1 MRDILS
7 DLDRWNSDHEP
18 IALATVIQTWGSSPR
33 QPGAKMGMVAGN
45 RLTGSV
51 SGGCVEGAVYETG
64 MEVLVS
70 RKPQLLHFGVADETA
85 WEVGLACGGSIDVF
99 VKPLDSTLFTA
110 ISAALKDEQAFA
122 LATVVA
128 GPENL
133 LGNEIMVRADGS
145 SVGQIGEPFAGVATE
160 AARAALTSGQAQRIT
175 LPPPSVKDPMGGVGG
190 GIDLFIESNWPS
202 PTLIIVGG
210 VHIAIALAALA
221 KTLGYKTILID
232 PRTAF
237 GSEERFPQVDQLIR
251 AWPDEALSQL
261 TITHSTA
268 VAMLTHDPKLDDPAL
283 MIALPSQAF
292 YIGALGSKKTQ
303 EKRRERLLAAGL
315 TEAQLNR
322 IFGPIGLRLG
332 ARAPEEIALSVMAEI
347 VAARNGV
354 VTPHGIRSK

>member
-7 DLDRWNSDHEP
+7 DLKRWHSEKES

-64 MEVLVS
+64 MEVLQS
-70 RKPQLLHFGVADETA
+70 KKPQLLHFGVADETA

-99 VKPLDSTLFTA
+99 VKPLDSTLFNA
-110 ISAALKDEQAFA
+110 ISTALKEEQAFG
-122 LATVVA
+122 LATVVS
-128 GPENL
+128 GPDHL

-145 SVGQIGEPFAGVATE
+145 SIGHIGEPFAGVVIEAT
-160 AARAALTSGQAQRIT
+160 RAVLESGQSQRLHLASPVSN
-175 LPPPSVKDPMGGVGG
+175 LPDGVGREG
-190 GIDLFIESNWPS
+190 VGAGIDLFIESNWPS
-202 PTLIIVGG
+202 PTLVIVGG

-221 KTLGYKTILID
+221 KTLGYKTILVD

-237 GSEERFPQVDQLIR
+237 GSEERFPHVDQLIR
-251 AWPDEALSQL
+251 AWPDEALSQI

-283 MIALPSQAF
+283 MIVLPSNAF
-292 YIGALGSKKTQ
+292 YIGALGSNKTQ
-303 EKRRERLLAAGL
+303 EKRRARLLEAGI

-322 IFGPIGLRLG
+322 IFGPIGMNLG
-332 ARAPEEIALSVMAEI
+332 ARTPEEIALSVMAEI
-347 VAARNGV
+347 VAARNG
-354 VTPHGIRSK
+354 IRSK

>member
-64 MEVLVS
+64 LEVLVS

-110 ISAALKDEQAFA
+110 IRAALKDEQAFA

-145 SVGQIGEPFAGVATE
+145 SVGQIGEPFAGAASE
-160 AARAALTSGQAQRIT
+160 AARAALTSGQAQRQSIT
-175 LPPPSVKDPMGGVGG
+175 ANDQA
-190 GIDLFIESNWPS
+190 IDLFIESNWPS

-237 GSEERFPQVDQLIR
+237 GSEERFPQVDQLIH
-251 AWPDEALSQL
+251 AWPDEALAQM

-283 MIALPSQAF
+283 MIALPSKAF
-292 YIGALGSKKTQ
+292 YIGALGSQNTQ
-303 EKRRERLLAAGL
+303 QKRCARLLEAGI

-322 IFGPIGLRLG
+322 IFGPIGLSLG

-354 VTPHGIRSK
+354 VTPHGIRS